1 MAISIEIQ
9 GKGFLNLSDDVKIP
23 ITLSVSDIG
32 DIGRRQ
38 GARSTTFKIPRTN
51 HNEEL
56 LDFVSVLTYDSDSR
70 NKKIKCNLWENA
82 TLIKKGFL
90 SITGIDD
97 SISAVFFGDNVDW
110 FQLIDGKQLNDILF
124 PSEYDHIWNETNV
137 IEGAGR
143 SEGYFYHLHSPNFDQ
158 RDGNNITGKLD
169 QSRPATFVHSIF
181 KYIFENINVKIT
193 GDLLSD
199 SFFKKIVIP
208 FNKTRYALTSR
219 SAKAKKGTVYLYAG
233 SKTSTFSPDPTNV
246 TYMKMDWGDSTNPDG
261 SKNKYNNT
269 IWDNV
274 NKKYI
279 VPFTDTYTVS
289 CEIQVD
295 LGAHSAYDLYYDARV
310 NGSSVLKI
318 DRIPVDNFPYGIGN
332 CTYHSKPSYTTKKY
346 FFDIELTQGDELEI
360 LVGHS
365 YDNAYP
371 DRTTTCTNDGVT
383 NTGTLPRCQVD
394 TDFLASILE
403 ITPSR
408 GDYEGG
414 TEGAEY
420 KIGNGI
426 DLASTLPEMTQK
438 DFISY
443 VFNLFGVV
451 PEYDIFSNTLILN
464 KFERIRFNKKDA
476 EDWTDKIDYIKTP
489 KMNFRSIKGYA
500 KKTYFKYS
508 QNDNIASLKSYNVN
522 NGKPYG
528 SGFIAIDN
536 DFLAE
541 EKTVYTAPFSA
552 STVDVDYGNITINLD
567 DEIPIAFISSGQRNS
582 IQINGTDFA
591 AFDLR
596 FDTTQPMPDDAYGA
610 SSLSFGMPEG
620 VTSKDTSI
628 LKKYYDFKS
637 LILNKPVLVKAYVKL
652 NEVDI
657 INLDFNKPKILSVDG
672 VSFYFLLNKINQ
684 YKGDGSSTECEL
696 LLML

>member
-246 TYMKMDWGDSTNPDG
+246 TYMKMDWGDST
-261 SKNKYNNT
+261 
-269 IWDNV
+269 
-274 NKKYI
+274 
-279 VPFTDTYTVS
+279 
-289 CEIQVD
+289 
-295 LGAHSAYDLYYDARV
+295 
-310 NGSSVLKI
+310 
-318 DRIPVDNFPYGIGN
+318 
-332 CTYHSKPSYTTKKY
+332 
-346 FFDIELTQGDELEI
+346 
-360 LVGHS
+360 
-365 YDNAYP
+365 
-371 DRTTTCTNDGVT
+371 
-383 NTGTLPRCQVD
+383 
-394 TDFLASILE
+394 
-403 ITPSR
+403 
-408 GDYEGG
+408 
-414 TEGAEY
+414 
-420 KIGNGI
+420 
-426 DLASTLPEMTQK
+426 
-438 DFISY
+438 
-443 VFNLFGVV
+443 
-451 PEYDIFSNTLILN
+451 
-464 KFERIRFNKKDA
+464 
-476 EDWTDKIDYIKTP
+476 
-489 KMNFRSIKGYA
+489 
-500 KKTYFKYS
+500 
-508 QNDNIASLKSYNVN
+508 
-522 NGKPYG
+522 
-528 SGFIAIDN
+528 
-536 DFLAE
+536 
-541 EKTVYTAPFSA
+541 
-552 STVDVDYGNITINLD
+552 
-567 DEIPIAFISSGQRNS
+567 
-582 IQINGTDFA
+582 
-591 AFDLR
+591 
-596 FDTTQPMPDDAYGA
+596 
-610 SSLSFGMPEG
+610 
-620 VTSKDTSI
+620 
-628 LKKYYDFKS
+628 
-637 LILNKPVLVKAYVKL
+637 
-652 NEVDI
+652 
-657 INLDFNKPKILSVDG
+657 
-672 VSFYFLLNKINQ
+672 
-684 YKGDGSSTECEL
+684 
-696 LLML
+696 